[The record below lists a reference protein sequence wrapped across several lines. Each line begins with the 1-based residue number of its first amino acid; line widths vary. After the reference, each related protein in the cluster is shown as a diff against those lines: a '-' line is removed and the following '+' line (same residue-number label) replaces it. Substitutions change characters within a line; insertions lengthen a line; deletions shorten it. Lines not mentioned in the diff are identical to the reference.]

1 MTQER
6 ETPKNRKQIGMA
18 DKRNKIYIEDYVVS
32 YLNRIATDKDKK
44 GGIAGLFGCCRETGE
59 GREFYIYAA
68 TFEEAG
74 EDGEAFRRE
83 SIQKI
88 MRKRAESFADYF
100 FLGWCFIVHA
110 QEGAVWEKFYRSRL
124 ESLLGLPELLLTL
137 EKGSCEEHF
146 YTYPTDMPKE
156 TEGYFIFYE
165 QNERMQNFMVDAH
178 WNEEVVRVCEPD
190 DVAKSCREYYKE
202 KKAEKKRNRM
212 AIACCGFFLLL
223 MAFAFG
229 SRISGAIGADDETK
243 EVALVNEEA
252 WSDKEGELPGVED
265 FQTGQAGDDLG
276 ELPVWESDSFII
288 EEEVS
293 LIPESEA
300 QTDAS
305 EDSFIADLQ
314 TEEAVI
320 PAEELADLEKVQAE
334 DSAKAEKEDAQQEEM
349 SDEES
354 CATYVVSKGDTLYGI
369 CMSFYGD
376 LSLLEE
382 ICSINEIDDMN
393 NILCGQKILLPR
405 QNM

>member
-59 GREFYIYAA
+59 CREFYIYAA

-83 SIQKI
+83 NIQKI

-100 FLGWCFIVHA
+100 FLGWCFIVQE

-156 TEGYFIFYE
+156 TEGYFVFYE

-229 SRISGAIGADDETK
+229 SRISGAFGADDETK
-243 EVALVNEEA
+243 EVALVKEDVSTDEEGML
-252 WSDKEGELPGVED
+252 SRGED
-265 FQTGQAGDDLG
+265 FQTGQAGADLG
-276 ELPVWESDSFII
+276 EMPALVSDSFII
-288 EEEVS
+288 EEEIS
-293 LIPESEA
+293 LLSESEA
-300 QTDAS
+300 KEEAS
-305 EDSFIADLQ
+305 EDGFDTDLRTEEKAMPADEPADL
-314 TEEAVI
+314 
-320 PAEELADLEKVQAE
+320 AEVPTGE
-334 DSAKAEKEDAQQEEM
+334 SAIAEKEDAQHEEM
-349 SDEES
+349 PAEES

-382 ICSINEIDDMN
+382 ICSINEIEDMN